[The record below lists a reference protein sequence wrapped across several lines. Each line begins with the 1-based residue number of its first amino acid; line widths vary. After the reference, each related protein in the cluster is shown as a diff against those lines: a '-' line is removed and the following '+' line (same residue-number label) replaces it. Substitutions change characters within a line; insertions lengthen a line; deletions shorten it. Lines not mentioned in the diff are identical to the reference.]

1 MKADEP
7 KEEKKSVSKRFAK
20 ESIANI
26 MQGRHITA
34 IFDDNIQLSYLPL
47 SSIDVEDNIREVD
60 IESDSFRGLVESI
73 KEKDVIQPI
82 IVCKKGEKYMLIAG
96 ARRLAA
102 CKALNMS
109 SIPARI
115 MKGSLSKEEVM
126 AMQMIENLQREDLN
140 PLDEAKA
147 YYNFYKLK
155 SGIKNIEP
163 QEMISNIISY
173 YNRPDKVKR
182 EVADILSAI
191 EKTSG
196 KSMKYAER
204 LVSVLKLPV
213 EAQEAL
219 KNEELN
225 MAQAIIFVNN
235 INHPRFF
242 DVLAKAIKNKLTAK
256 GIEKAF
262 TEKKRGGGVAF
273 FKKRVVQF
281 KHEVEKNKSSISKQ
295 HASEILREI
304 DEIIKILS
312 EIADKKSASA
322 N

>member
-1 MKADEP
+1 MATDGP
-7 KEEKKSVSKRFAK
+7 EKKNKSASKRFAK

-26 MQGRHITA
+26 MQGRHIDA
-34 IFDDNIQLSYLPL
+34 IFEDNIQLSYLPL
-47 SSIDVEDNIREVD
+47 SSIIVEENIRDVD
-60 IESDSFRGLVESI
+60 IESESFRGLVESI
-73 KEKDVIQPI
+73 REKDVIQPV
-82 IVCKKGEKYMLIAG
+82 IVCKKGDKYALVAG

-102 CKALNMS
+102 CKMLNMS

-115 MKGSLSKEEVM
+115 MKGSLSKEEIMV
-126 AMQMIENLQREDLN
+126 MQMMENLQREDLN

-155 SGIKNIEP
+155 SGGKNIEP
-163 QEMISNIISY
+163 QDMINNIISY
-173 YNRPDKVKR
+173 YNRPDKVERKT
-182 EVADILSAI
+182 ADILSAI

-219 KNEELN
+219 KNEALN
-225 MAQAIIFVNN
+225 MAQAIIFVKN
-235 INHPRFF
+235 INHSRFF
-242 DVLAKAIKNKLTAK
+242 DILAKAIKNKLTAK

-262 TEKKRGGGVAF
+262 VEKKRGGGVAF

-281 KHEVEKNKSSISKQ
+281 KHEVEKNKSSISSQ
-295 HASEILREI
+295 HATEILREI

-312 EIADKKSASA
+312 EIADK